1 MTSTLLLA
9 EFLAAVSAAEDEDS
23 MLRTG
28 LERAAEAVEAEVGA
42 IVVRGRAAMTLGY
55 GDETVPAAEL
65 LAVCGGAA
73 SAPIPGAGFS
83 PALALDLE
91 NPPRSHLVVARA
103 GPHEFTSEERG
114 LLRAMA
120 RVLSL
125 VVAGNRTQAAERR
138 LNDEL
143 RERHQQ
149 LQRLVRVTGSIS
161 HGAPLKEVLDTIVG
175 GAAELLGQEVVGLRL
190 IRADDP
196 SRVDMVAHRGIKDD
210 LLDLVLHSPAGEGAG
225 GRAISENRVI
235 AVDHYSSDRDMIA
248 AFREHKLQRAMAA
261 PVNDQGTIVGSLTVA
276 SYQPGTYTE
285 LEKDLLTMF
294 AEHASLALSD
304 ARRVA
309 ATTHQAL
316 HDDLT
321 GLPNRTLFL
330 DRLEHSLIRAGQNNA
345 NVAVLF
351 CDVDQFKL
359 VNDRLGHSVGDA
371 LLIAVGDRIGGC
383 LRAADTAAR
392 FGGDEFAVLLEDSS
406 QDEAE
411 RVAERI
417 LAALRPGAVVQGRE
431 LPIGASIGLAMSR
444 DATKGE
450 ELLRFADL
458 AMYRAKA
465 LGRGRYEVF
474 EPSMWSDMEER
485 ADLESEL
492 RAAIAKTDG
501 ESDLTLVYQPILDL
515 LSLDLIGV
523 EALAR
528 WHHPRQ
534 GEIEPEL
541 FITVAEEAGLM
552 VELGRTILR
561 RACRQAR
568 VWRDRYELTVTMNVN
583 VSAHQLDDPRL
594 VDDVIGAINEAGI
607 DPKQL
612 MLEINESVVMQDT
625 GAAAS
630 DRLLALKGIGV
641 RLAIDDFGTGYSSL
655 GYLKRLPVDA
665 LKIDRSLVQ
674 DVERSSRDLALV
686 RTVLSLGETLGLD
699 MIAEGIESVEQLKA
713 LRRVGCQQGQG
724 FHLCAPMTA
733 VELERIL
740 PGSFGQPV
748 DMPAPR

>member
-9 EFLAAVSAAEDEDS
+9 EFLAAVSAADDEES

-28 LERAAEAVEAEVGA
+28 LELAAEAVDAEVGA
-42 IVVRGRAAMTLGY
+42 IVVRGRPAMTLGY
-55 GDETVPAAEL
+55 GDAAPPAAEL
-65 LAVCGGAA
+65 LAVCGGAPT
-73 SAPIPGAGFS
+73 APVPGAGLS
-83 PALALDLE
+83 PAVALDLE
-91 NPPRSHLVVARA
+91 HPDRSHLVIARA
-103 GPHEFTSEERG
+103 GIHDFSSEERG

-125 VVAGNRTQAAERR
+125 VIAGNRTQEAERR

-149 LQRLVRVTGSIS
+149 LQRLVHVTSSIS
-161 HGAPLKEVLDTIVG
+161 HGAPLAEVLDTIVG

-190 IRADDP
+190 IRPDDS
-196 SRVDMVAHRGIKDD
+196 SRVDMVAHRGIGND

-225 GRAISENRVI
+225 GRAMTENRVI

-248 AFREHKLQRAMAA
+248 AFRDHKLQRAMAA
-261 PVNDQGTIVGSLTVA
+261 PVNDQGTVVGSLTVA
-276 SYQPGTYTE
+276 SYQPGTYTA

-321 GLPNRTLFL
+321 GLPNRALFL
-330 DRLEHSLIRAGQNNA
+330 DRLEHALVRASQNSA
-345 NVAVLF
+345 EVAVLF

-371 LLIAVGDRIGGC
+371 LLVVVGDRIGGC

-411 RVAERI
+411 RVADRI
-417 LAALRPGAVVQGRE
+417 LSALRPGAVVHGRE
-431 LPIGASIGLAMSR
+431 LPIGASIGLAVSNDSMK
-444 DATKGE
+444 AQ

-485 ADLESEL
+485 AELETEL
-492 RAAIAKTDG
+492 RAAIANTSGDG
-501 ESDLTLVYQPILDL
+501 DLTLVFQPILDL
-515 LSLDLIGV
+515 STLDLIGV

-528 WHHPRQ
+528 WRHPEQ
-534 GEIEPEL
+534 GDIEPEL
-541 FITVAEEAGLM
+541 FITVAEEAGLII
-552 VELGRTILR
+552 ELGRSMLR
-561 RACRQAR
+561 QACRQAR
-568 VWRDRYELTVTMNVN
+568 TWRDRYGLAVAISVN
-583 VSAHQLDDPRL
+583 VSAHQLDDAQL
-594 VDDVIGAINEAGI
+594 VDDVMAAINEAGI
-607 DPKQL
+607 EPNQL
-612 MLEINESVVMQDT
+612 VVEINESVVMQDT
-625 GAAAS
+625 GSAAA
-630 DRLLALKGIGV
+630 DRLLALKAVGV

-655 GYLKRLPVDA
+655 AYLKRLPVDV
-665 LKIDRSLVQ
+665 LKIDRLLVQ

-699 MIAEGIESVEQLKA
+699 MIAEGIESAEQLKA
-713 LRRVGCQQGQG
+713 LRRIGCQQGQG
-724 FHLCAPMTA
+724 FYLCAPMSAT
-733 VELERIL
+733 ELERIL
-740 PGSFGQPV
+740 PGAFGLPV
-748 DMPAPR
+748 EMPAPR